1 MTAGTLVPEALWLP
15 AAPLL
20 AAVDQAAHDRRTS
33 VSDLLGKSGQKAY
46 ARARAAGTA
55 TLAQVEAV
63 CDRLGCHPYE
73 LYGAAYQRLALA
85 SGSGPL
91 EPEVTVTAWQQAAC
105 ARPGCHKSI
114 RPGELVG
121 LVADVGPCCAGCCG
135 SEWPRRLILGW
146 SPQLGLTDHEALLS

>member
-1 MTAGTLVPEALWLP
+1 MTAGTLVPEALRLP

-20 AAVDQAAHDRRTS
+20 AAVGQAAHDRRTS

-63 CDRLGCHPYE
+63 CDRLGCH
-73 LYGAAYQRLALA
+73 
-85 SGSGPL
+85 
-91 EPEVTVTAWQQAAC
+91 
-105 ARPGCHKSI
+105 KSI

-135 SEWPRRLILGW
+135 SEWPRRLIFGW
-146 SPQLGLTDHEALLS
+146 SPQLGLTDHEA